1 MKAYLELAK
10 VKITG
15 AVAFSTFLGYVLFNG
30 KINIGLLLPTLGI
43 FLLACAASVLNH
55 YQEYDTDA
63 LMERTKNRPIPSGSV
78 SPGKA
83 LLFAILL
90 TLVGGYVLYIGA
102 GYIGLQLGILALLW
116 YNAIYTPLKKKT
128 AFAVIPG
135 SVIGA
140 IPPVVGWVAAGGPIY
155 DIRILMVSFFF
166 FIWQIPHFWLL
177 ALKYGKQYEDAGFP
191 SITMVYSPKSLR
203 NITFVW
209 TITAA
214 IAALFIPLFGNMNF
228 VWFKII
234 VLVGS
239 LTLVALFSPLLKT
252 QDESS
257 YNKKYFIYINIYLLF
272 IIFVLSVDAAA
283 K

>member
-228 VWFKII
+228 VWLKII